1 MKRTAQPLRLES
13 IFCAVSTSLLLATP
27 VETFAYEL
35 QASEPFANLLQ
46 QPAMPQL
53 SLDPVNASGLS
64 LNALSAF
71 SEQMSA
77 RYGQPAPPDLIAS
90 QWAQFFPSVGRSG
103 APAPTQL
110 EAPSQQLMIGPDLL
124 VRETANG
131 NVHRAGVFVGHNNLQ
146 SSFNGM
152 RPLLGDKQRNAVN
165 LSGESLGVY
174 WSMSHDKGWHVDA
187 VAMGT
192 RIDVTGRGDSG
203 QRLDDSG
210 HAMTFSVEGGYPIS
224 LGGGWVIEPQAQLIN
239 QQFFPGS
246 QVQEETLQAFD
257 SQPSWSGRVGAKL
270 TGRYEVSGMPIEPY
284 VRTNVW
290 YDFSNTD
297 EVQLGQVDKISSS
310 RSAATVELGLGLV
323 ARVTPSV
330 ALFVSAD
337 YSSDVDDND
346 LNGLIGSLG
355 VRMRW

>member
-1 MKRTAQPLRLES
+1 MKRASTPSRFECL
-13 IFCAVSTSLLLATP
+13 FCAVSTSLLLATP
-27 VETFAYEL
+27 LETFAL
-35 QASEPFANLLQ
+35 DLDDDPPFANLLQ
-46 QPAMPQL
+46 QPTLPQL
-53 SLDPVNASGLS
+53 SLDPVSASGVGLGT
-64 LNALSAF
+64 LQAF
-71 SEQMSA
+71 SERMGE
-77 RYGQPAPPDLIAS
+77 RHGQLPTDFTAS
-90 QWAQFFPSVGRSG
+90 QWAQFFPGAGRPVHQ
-103 APAPTQL
+103 APAHL
-110 EAPSQQLMIGPDLL
+110 EAPSQQLMVGPDLF
-124 VRETANG
+124 VRETAAG
-131 NVHRAGVFVGHNNLQ
+131 NVHRAGIFVGHNNLQ

-174 WSMSHDKGWHVDA
+174 WSMTHDQGWHVDA

-192 RIDVTGRGDSG
+192 RIDVNGRGQGG

-210 HAMTFSVEGGYPIS
+210 HAMTFSVEGGFPIG
-224 LGGGWVIEPQAQLIN
+224 LGGNWVIEPQAQLIN
-239 QQFFPGS
+239 QQFFPGN
-246 QVQEETLQAFD
+246 QAQAETLQAFD

-270 TGRYEVSGMPIEPY
+270 SARYEVRGMPIEPY

-290 YDFSNTD
+290 YDFSNAD
-297 EVQLGQVDKISSS
+297 AVKLDQVDKISSS

-323 ARVTPSV
+323 ARVTPTV

>member
-1 MKRTAQPLRLES
+1 MKSTSNTSRFDA

-27 VETFAYEL
+27 VETFAFEP
-35 QASEPFANLLQ
+35 QEGEPFARFLQ
-46 QPAMPQL
+46 APAVPQL
-53 SLDPVNASGLS
+53 SLDPLSASGLNQGM
-64 LNALSAF
+64 LAAF
-71 SEQMSA
+71 SEHMA
-77 RYGQPAPPDLIAS
+77 ERHGQAAPDPIAS
-90 QWAQFFPSVGRSG
+90 QWAQFFPGSPRPGGRE
-103 APAPTQL
+103 PAQL
-110 EAPSQQLMIGPDLL
+110 EAPSQQMMVGPDLF
-124 VRETANG
+124 VRETASG
-131 NVHRAGVFVGHNNLQ
+131 NVHRAGIFVGHNNLQ

-174 WSMSHDKGWHVDA
+174 WSMTHEQGWHVDA

-192 RIDVTGRGDSG
+192 RIDVNGRGESG
-203 QRLDDSG
+203 QRVDDSG
-210 HAMTFSVEGGYPIS
+210 HAMTFSVEGGFPIG

-239 QQFFPGS
+239 QQFFPGN
-246 QVQEETLQAFD
+246 QAQEQTLQAFD

-270 TGRYEVSGMPIEPY
+270 SGRYEVRGMPIEPY

-290 YDFSNTD
+290 YDFSNYDTVKLD
-297 EVQLGQVDKISSS
+297 QVDKISSS
-310 RSAATVELGLGLV
+310 RSSATVELGLGLV
-323 ARVTPSV
+323 ARVTPNV

>member
-1 MKRTAQPLRLES
+1 MKSTSNTSRFDA

-27 VETFAYEL
+27 VETFAF
-35 QASEPFANLLQ
+35 EPQEGEPLARFLET
-46 QPAMPQL
+46 PAVPQL
-53 SLDPVNASGLS
+53 SLDPLSASGLNQGM
-64 LNALSAF
+64 LAAF
-71 SEQMSA
+71 SEHMA
-77 RYGQPAPPDLIAS
+77 ERHGQTAPDLIAS
-90 QWAQFFPSVGRSG
+90 QWAQFFPG
-103 APAPTQL
+103 APRPGGREPAQL
-110 EAPSQQLMIGPDLL
+110 EAPSQQMMVGPDLF
-124 VRETANG
+124 VRETASG
-131 NVHRAGVFVGHNNLQ
+131 NVHRAGIFVGHNNLQ

-174 WSMSHDKGWHVDA
+174 WSMTHEQGWHVDA

-192 RIDVTGRGDSG
+192 RIDVNGRSESG
-203 QRLDDSG
+203 QRVDDSG
-210 HAMTFSVEGGYPIS
+210 HAMTFSVEGGFPIG

-239 QQFFPGS
+239 QQFFPGN
-246 QVQEETLQAFD
+246 QAQEQTLQAFD

-270 TGRYEVSGMPIEPY
+270 SGRYEVRGMPIEPY

-290 YDFSNTD
+290 YDFSNYDTVKLD
-297 EVQLGQVDKISSS
+297 QVDKISSS
-310 RSAATVELGLGLV
+310 RSSATVELGLGLV
-323 ARVTPSV
+323 ARVTPNV

>member
-1 MKRTAQPLRLES
+1 MKRTSNPWRFDS

-27 VETFAYEL
+27 VETLAFEL
-35 QASEPFANLLQ
+35 QDDPTFDRFLQ
-46 QPAMPQL
+46 QPSMPQL
-53 SLDPVNASGLS
+53 SLDSVSAVGLTLGT
-64 LNALSAF
+64 LNEF
-71 SEQMSA
+71 SDRMSE
-77 RYGQPAPPDLIAS
+77 RHGQAAPDLVAS
-90 QWAQFFPSVGRSG
+90 QWSQFFPSVQRQG
-103 APAPTQL
+103 AQPPDQL
-110 EAPSQQLMIGPDLL
+110 EAPSQQLMIGPDLF
-124 VRETANG
+124 VRESSAG
-131 NVHRAGVFVGHNNLQ
+131 NVHRAGIFVGHNNLQ
-146 SSFNGM
+146 STFNGM

-174 WSMSHDKGWHVDA
+174 WSMTHDRGWHLDA
-187 VAMGT
+187 VAMGS
-192 RIDVTGRGDSG
+192 RIDVNGRGESG

-210 HAMTFSVEGGYPIS
+210 HAMTFSVEGGYPIK

-270 TGRYEVSGMPIEPY
+270 SGRYAVRGMPIEPY

-290 YDFSNTD
+290 YDFSNAD
-297 EVQLGQVDKISSS
+297 SVKLDQVDKISSS
-310 RSAATVELGLGLV
+310 RYSTTVELGLGLV

-337 YSSDVDDND
+337 YSSDVDGND

-355 VRMRW
+355 VKMRW